1 MPQPRARDPRTFAP
15 LPPAA
20 LHILLA
26 IGAEERH
33 GYAIM
38 GEVERIT
45 GGAVRMGPGTLYGTI
60 KRLLETGLIEECGER
75 VDPLRAD
82 QRRRYYRMTTLG
94 RAVVVGEV
102 ERLQSMIERTGART
116 WAPGGQR

>member
-1 MPQPRARDPRTFAP
+1 MPRTRSHDPQAFVP

-20 LHILLA
+20 LHVLLA
-26 IGAEERH
+26 IGADERH

-45 GGAVRMGPGTLYGTI
+45 DGVVRMGPGTLYGTI
-60 KRLLETGLIEECGER
+60 KRLLDNGLIEECGER
-75 VDPLRAD
+75 SDPLRGD

-94 RAVVVGEV
+94 RAAVASEV
-102 ERLQSMIERTGART
+102 ERLESMINRTGART
-116 WAPGGQR
+116 WAPGRQH